1 MLSYQRNRKPLSESA
16 LRQLVTSAVEKEW
29 VREAFHSEHER
40 SHRNISYEDIL
51 YGLERSDWSLA
62 APPDFDDTH
71 KNWEYE
77 IKTVD
82 IEGVELH
89 LKIAPRVDDGTV
101 LVITKY

>member
-62 APPDFDDTH
+62 APPDF
-71 KNWEYE
+71 E
-77 IKTVD
+77 TVD